1 MGARVR
7 GGDSVQAHTP
17 RHSAMRMHP
26 DFANDDPLLNVEGAG
41 NAGCAA
47 RTHGLVCEM
56 KKHTSKFTT
65 GTSHQPTFP
74 ARMVLTVS
82 FVLSPAIGLFVTVTG
97 AMRKHRRQFDAS
109 VEASRPHD
117 FAVRVS
123 CVRLAHARVHR
134 IPRPTFVTIAKRP
147 SFRGRDARIDKAV
160 SSCSRSK
167 LFLQRGLDNPN
178 RLGAAYEFGVLAHCC
193 RSCKSRNRYTA
204 AYPYCGRRD
213 GFLII
218 RR

>member
-26 DFANDDPLLNVEGAG
+26 DFANDDPLLKVEGAG

-82 FVLSPAIGLFVTVTG
+82 FVLSPAIGL
-97 AMRKHRRQFDAS
+97 RCHRHRRKLNSADLIP
-109 VEASRPHD
+109 ASRNQDHTTSPSASGA
-117 FAVRVS
+117 FVS
-123 CVRLAHARVHR
+123 PAAASIV
-134 IPRPTFVTIAKRP
+134 PRFPRFVTIAIRP
-147 SFRGRDARIDKAV
+147 SLEEAGWRQREVFRDPPASA
-160 SSCSRSK
+160 
-167 LFLQRGLDNPN
+167 P
-178 RLGAAYEFGVLAHCC
+178 GATE
-193 RSCKSRNRYTA
+193 
-204 AYPYCGRRD
+204 
-213 GFLII
+213 
-218 RR
+218 